1 MPHETVRRHAAE
13 LARAGWCQRVGRGF
27 QVPEEVLRQP
37 AVAGLF
43 RVNAADVHRLFTT
56 LAERG
61 VVEAWERLGV
71 AAPPGS

>member
-1 MPHETVRRHAAE
+1 MPHETVRRHAGD
-13 LARAGWCQRVGRGF
+13 LAQAGWCQRVGRGF
-27 QVPEEVLRQP
+27 QVPEEVLRRP

-43 RVNAADVHRLFTT
+43 RDNAANVQRLFTT

-71 AAPPGS
+71 AAPPTA